1 MANREDS
8 RPISST
14 EAINSSIGVTIS
26 GVASSP
32 TEGDSSAVANSPTE
46 GDSSA
51 VANSPT
57 EGDSSAVA
65 NSPTE
70 GDSSGV
76 ANSPT
81 EGDSSPVANSPTEG
95 DSSAAVANSPTE
107 GDSSPVAN
115 SPTEGDSSPVANST
129 TEGDSSAVANSPT
142 EGDSSPVANSPTEG
156 DSSDVANSPTE
167 GDSSAVANSP
177 TEGDSSPV
185 ASSPTGDDSSAVASS
200 PTGGDSSP
208 VANSPTGNSTLAE
221 ANISSFEDN
230 SSTEVASSASADI
243 QSGPDSMIK
252 ANSVTTTHCSD
263 EGPAKDSERAGSQ
276 EGKVTAEESMGD
288 TNGDGAEG
296 RRVSDSRESGVAQ
309 ACPKLSSQDEK
320 KLVERDVQSRN
331 MEPPKMGKATDSVR
345 AGSQECKVT
354 AAECKGDTSGDGTE
368 GSMHFSN
375 SGASE
380 VAPKPS
386 LQAKTEHVQKEIQP
400 DKMNR
405 TTVSI
410 SVCTSSPESSVQGL
424 LALLRSWQEAKPELI
439 AEVKFHPLPYND
451 IDEYR
456 FKYDDPV
463 DVMILCHSIFN
474 RRFAITDVM
483 DALYDKYLDYCNT
496 VIGKEKMVVIA
507 HDFKSISDDANSSR
521 QASFKITQPKAFD
534 TTSLAITCGNLA
546 KKEPEI
552 RQEDSWQRA
561 KSELIAKVKF
571 HPLPYNNIDEC
582 KFKSNDP
589 VDVMILCHSI
599 SNRGFSIT
607 NVDGAIYDRY
617 LDYCS
622 GVIGKEKMAV
632 IGYDFKSIDDD
643 TSSSRQASFKIR
655 QPKIFDVT
663 SLVITCGSLAQRE
676 PEIRQEDRASLLKF
690 IRDAGQY
697 PRKMRPEPS
706 AWEKCKSFAR
716 DVYESVKGSKGSTDK
731 QSRGKTDSQSEWQ
744 GSRF

>member
-14 EAINSSIGVTIS
+14 EAINSSTGVTIS

-70 GDSSGV
+70 GDSS
-76 ANSPT
+76 
-81 EGDSSPVANSPTEG
+81 
-95 DSSAAVANSPTE
+95 AVANSPTE

-115 SPTEGDSSPVANST
+115 SPTEGDY
-129 TEGDSSAVANSPT
+129 SAVANSPT
-142 EGDSSPVANSPTEG
+142 EGDSSP
-156 DSSDVANSPTE
+156 VANSPTE

-200 PTGGDSSP
+200 PTGGDSSL

-243 QSGPDSMIK
+243 QSGPDSVIR

-263 EGPAKDSERAGSQ
+263 EGPAK
-276 EGKVTAEESMGD
+276 
-288 TNGDGAEG
+288 
-296 RRVSDSRESGVAQ
+296 
-309 ACPKLSSQDEK
+309 
-320 KLVERDVQSRN
+320 
-331 MEPPKMGKATDSVR
+331 
-345 AGSQECKVT
+345 
-354 AAECKGDTSGDGTE
+354 
-368 GSMHFSN
+368 
-375 SGASE
+375 
-380 VAPKPS
+380 
-386 LQAKTEHVQKEIQP
+386 
-400 DKMNR
+400 
-405 TTVSI
+405 VSI

-424 LALLRSWQEAKPELI
+424 LALLRSWQGAKPELI

-456 FKYDDPV
+456 FKYDDRV

-552 RQEDSWQRA
+552 RQEDRHALRRFIESALQYPREMRPYHHSYWLTKFNEFKPWNERKTQHGKSQEGAGTSNECQRQKGYTVGDVKQPEKLKREAESTEVSISVCTSSPESSVQGLLHLLRSWQKA
-561 KSELIAKVKF
+561 KPELIAKVKF
-571 HPLPYNNIDEC
+571 HPLPYHIDEYE
-582 KFKSNDP
+582 FKDSDP
-589 VDVMILCHSI
+589 VDVMILCHST

-607 NVDGAIYDRY
+607 NVLNALYDNY

-622 GVIGKEKMAV
+622 KVIGKEKMAV
-632 IGYDFKSIDDD
+632 IAHDFKSIDDAAN
-643 TSSSRQASFKIR
+643 SSRQSSFKIM
-655 QPKIFDVT
+655 QPKAFEST
-663 SLVITCGSLAQRE
+663 SLAITCGNLAQNE
-676 PEIRQEDRASLLKF
+676 PEIRQEDKDLLWSF
-690 IRDAGQY
+690 IQSTVQYSREMRSDSFFRKGFKRFTSGIAAKGQEVMTAFE
-697 PRKMRPEPS
+697 R
-706 AWEKCKSFAR
+706 
-716 DVYESVKGSKGSTDK
+716 VVGSKGSAEK
-731 QSRGKTDSQSEWQ
+731 QSGGKTTS
-744 GSRF
+744 GSKYPGTPV